1 MRIAQTQDNG
11 VKVGSF
17 IYRPKVFPIFVL
29 NCNRINVVLSST
41 QKSEKFDTKIR
52 KIKVSYRSFSVSS
65 NEKITF
71 GTVCLRTD

>member
-11 VKVGSF
+11 VKVGIF

-41 QKSEKFDTKIR
+41 QKSEKQKFLTGVSLFRLMRKSLSGLFVYGQIR
-52 KIKVSYRSFSVSS
+52 AAA
-65 NEKITF
+65 
-71 GTVCLRTD
+71 